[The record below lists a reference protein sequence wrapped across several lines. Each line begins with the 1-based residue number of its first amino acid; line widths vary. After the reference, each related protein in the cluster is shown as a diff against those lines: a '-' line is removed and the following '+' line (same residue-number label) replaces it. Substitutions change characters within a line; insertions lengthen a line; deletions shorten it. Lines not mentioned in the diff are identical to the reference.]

1 MPQLTKIRPEGHNHT
16 ASFRGK
22 LPQETNCQIK
32 RQLELTFISVIVS
45 LWQNFQSADALQN
58 ART

>member
-1 MPQLTKIRPEGHNHT
+1 MRPEGHNHT

-22 LPQETNCQIK
+22 LTRELNRQIK
-32 RQLELTFISVIVS
+32 RQLGLTFFSVIFPT
-45 LWQNFQSADALQN
+45 LPETYRADTLQN